1 MRCRVDCSVNIDFY
15 QDYHISAESLGH
27 EAVFRPIHCQNWLSV
42 CEKLAEEKW
51 IKFTFL
57 LAWNYHFCIYF
68 IFMSI
73 RNNISRYCE
82 EKSSFQN
89 ATSFIDFEILN
100 QCDGIFNSE
109 SKGSNSKT
117 SIICQGIIAWIW
129 KV

>member
-1 MRCRVDCSVNIDFY
+1 MRCRIDCSVNIDFY

-27 EAVFRPIHCQNWLSV
+27 EAVFRPIHCQNRLSV
-42 CEKLAEEKW
+42 CEKLPEEKW

-57 LAWNYHFCIYF
+57 LAWNDHFCIYF

-89 ATSFIDFEILN
+89 EKVLLILKSLVN
-100 QCDGIFNSE
+100 
-109 SKGSNSKT
+109 
-117 SIICQGIIAWIW
+117 AMA
-129 KV
+129 